1 MAETAQTSVVRA
13 TFTQVM
19 GGSASAVVVGPDS
32 AVGPA
37 PAELLARAEA
47 RLRELES
54 KWTRFDARSELS
66 QLASANGL
74 PVAVSADTRALVAAM
89 ADAWAMTGGL
99 VDASVLPAVLSAGYT
114 RSALD
119 SQVAASQP
127 KWAWVGADWRQVVID
142 ESAGTVTL
150 PPGLAPDPG
159 GIGKGLAADLV
170 VAELL
175 QAGAA
180 GALIE
185 IGGDLRCGGQPPRV
199 DGWSVDVDHPLH
211 DGSLTNVTIHEGAVA
226 TSSIM
231 KRRFVNGSGKPS
243 HHLIGRDGQPANH
256 GLATCTV
263 VIGTGVLAET
273 LAKVPMLAGEES
285 GLALLEQ
292 YEVPALVVRL
302 DGTVAKTTG
311 WGRVGR

>member
-1 MAETAQTSVVRA
+1 VPETAQTWAVRA

-19 GGSASAVVVGPDS
+19 GGNASAVVVGPDS
-32 AVGPA
+32 AGVPA
-37 PAELLARAEA
+37 PDELLAQAEA
-47 RLRELES
+47 RLRDLER
-54 KWTRFDARSELS
+54 KWTRFDTRSEMS
-66 QLASANGL
+66 QLAFANGS
-74 PVAVSADTRALVAAM
+74 PVTVSADTRALVAAM

-99 VDASVLPAVLSAGYT
+99 VDASVLPAVLTAGYT

-119 SQVAASQP
+119 SGVVATAP

-142 ESAGTVTL
+142 EYAGTVML

-170 VAELL
+170 LAELL
-175 QAGAA
+175 QAGAT
-180 GALIE
+180 GALVE
-185 IGGDLRCGGQPPRV
+185 IGGDLRCGGEPPRA
-199 DGWSVDVDHPLH
+199 DGWSIDVDHPMH
-211 DGSLTNVTIHEGAVA
+211 DGALTNVTLQEGAVA
-226 TSSIM
+226 TSSTM
-231 KRRFVNGSGKPS
+231 KRRFLDRSGNPS
-243 HHLIGRDGQPANH
+243 HHLIGRDGRPADH

-285 GLALLEQ
+285 GFAMLEQ

-302 DGTVAKTTG
+302 DGTVRKTTG
-311 WGRVGR
+311 WGRVEP